1 MNFYKHHIGD
11 YAQATGHLSF
21 IEDAAY
27 SRMIRKYYAEEKPL
41 PVEVKAIQR
50 LIGARTKEEKQ
61 AVEDILQEFFSLEAD
76 GWRNKRCDAE
86 IDANRELDADRQ
98 AKNANEKER
107 QRRHREERAKLFES
121 LRGLNIVPPYDTKT
135 ETLRTLLNNAL
146 VTPPVTRDDIGMSQP
161 VTPPVTRNA
170 TANQTPDSRLQTPDL
185 KATLG
190 EVVDSPPAAASIPAE
205 NPTRKGD
212 LCKRLRTLG
221 IDAAPHLQA
230 WPGLLAGYSDE
241 QILSVAEKARESKP
255 GERIHLNYLV
265 PMLADT
271 KAPQARG
278 SPPHGKQALRA
289 DYLRQQGYTG
299 GENGDSSGE
308 RIIDGQAERVA

>member
-61 AVEDILQEFFSLEAD
+61 AVEDILQEFFTLESD

-86 IDANRELDADRQ
+86 IERANAQADT
-98 AKNANEKER
+98 N
-107 QRRHREERAKLFES
+107 RRIAEEREARKRERLLQEAETKRRNIENDSSHDS
-121 LRGLNIVPPYDTKT
+121 LHDSSASREP
-135 ETLRTLLNNAL
+135 
-146 VTPPVTRDDIGMSQP
+146 S
-161 VTPPVTRNA
+161 
-170 TANQTPDSRLQTPDL
+170 QTPDSRLQTPDL
-185 KATLG
+185 KATPS
-190 EVVDSPPAAASIPAE
+190 EVAISPPAVASIPAE
-205 NPTRKGD
+205 NPTRKGE
-212 LCKRLRTLG
+212 LCKRLRALG

-265 PMLADT
+265 PILADT
-271 KAPQARG
+271 KTPQARG
-278 SPPHGKQALRA
+278 SPSHGKQALRA

-299 GENGDSSGE
+299 GEDGNSSGE

>member
-1 MNFYKHHIGD
+1 
-11 YAQATGHLSF
+11 
-21 IEDAAY
+21 
-27 SRMIRKYYAEEKPL
+27 MIRKYYAEEKPL
-41 PVEVKAIQR
+41 PAEVKAIQR

-61 AVEDILQEFFSLEAD
+61 AVEDILQEFFTLESD
-76 GWRNKRCDAE
+76 GWRNKRCDVE
-86 IDANRELDADRQ
+86 IERANAQADT
-98 AKNANEKER
+98 N
-107 QRRHREERAKLFES
+107 RRIAEEREARKRERILQEAETKRRVIDHDS
-121 LRGLNIVPPYDTKT
+121 LNGSLHDSSASREP
-135 ETLRTLLNNAL
+135 
-146 VTPPVTRDDIGMSQP
+146 S
-161 VTPPVTRNA
+161 
-170 TANQTPDSRLQTPDL
+170 QTPDSRLQTPDL
-185 KATLG
+185 KATQS
-190 EVVDSPPAAASIPAE
+190 EVVDSPPAAASMPAE

-212 LCKRLRTLG
+212 LCKRLRILG

-265 PMLADT
+265 PILADT

-299 GENGDSSGE
+299 GENGDSGGE